1 MKFSINYSSVNLTKY
16 PGICGFHHK
25 KNITKKYSKKDF
37 TKKYL
42 TGKFIFACRGLN
54 NLSLLSATIISFI
67 VLMTLEF

>member
-1 MKFSINYSSVNLTKY
+1 MNMWISPL
-16 PGICGFHHK
+16 

-42 TGKFIFACRGLN
+42 TGKFIFVCRGLN